1 MKLAPIRTLLSSS
14 SLNLPYRPACLP
26 NMPRKRKG
34 PKREHSEGEHTPA
47 PPPRSSDAA
56 TLTANTASTHP
67 STMERQHTTE
77 LAVNTTHKRARYL
90 TEAEEDRLG
99 KLVRLERWIE
109 SVGHGRGAA
118 FCVCGHLVKADP
130 PTGSTSANTFSIE
143 LSCIQPNDPSTR
155 SHLVATFHGELAT
168 KVSEPLLL
176 LHRLGPP
183 AVVYLSGFAAD
194 ISYASQAPPR
204 VSFAHQRAVLKM
216 SPQPPS
222 SDPTAP
228 TSAIWIEHL
237 ATPPTASLNNTTS
250 TTTVPAVSESHSQ
263 QRSPQ
268 PQPQAERASTTHPEP
283 SPPSQLSDWFSTPA
297 PTTNAGAQPVP
308 VATTAAASLVS
319 MPPPPP
325 QQMQPSRAS
334 ASALAIKSE
343 SQPAA
348 STSRATSRQ
357 TSTAPPPQQRRN
369 APNVKPRR
377 MGNCLYT
384 PMSMVRDGE
393 RASIIGVVMSAGDP
407 RRSTSGTRDLSI
419 KITIADASCISGT
432 GYAKEL
438 ARSMTVMLFAQQ
450 AERIPHNIAPGHII
464 AVRSVQIQ
472 MFSNKPQA
480 VGKSAAQWS
489 WATYDPVSGDVRASS
504 NFPLASHTPPEC
516 SADEMEHF
524 RDMANWFSE
533 LQGVDANIVTR
544 SSRPTLKLRD
554 VGENTFFDT
563 VVEVLKVYTHTLAP
577 DLYVTDYTNHTL
589 FFRGNDK
596 YLRVE
601 STIPYP
607 DDTDGWGHV
616 FQISLWDSHATI
628 AEGLQTGDIIR
639 IQNVRP
645 KLNPRGLLTGGLG
658 SSTDSGIKIRTLKP
672 TDEARIDLEQRRARF
687 METLMTAE
695 EEAFADRAE
704 REYSQSSQPAQVN
717 GRQAQHD
724 EQRTDAVLEAV
735 AGSLPPEPN
744 PISAARSGGA
754 PHASPNTAN
763 DQTAAPNTSAVP
775 LESASRTT
783 NPVDPTARVE
793 SAAATGA
800 SPMSST
806 QPPFPTPAQRQ
817 IRATQQATP
826 SRSIDRATSIPLG
839 ASVSGNG
846 NRSQDDLS
854 LVETPD
860 LKPGL
865 LMGPPGATLGER
877 RPLLRCN
884 APASIPL
891 TALASLPTTSLC
903 PGMFKVKARIIST
916 NPAKVEQWG
925 RVECNA
931 CKRVLPLDQRFC
943 VKCGDE
949 EGESLSHCF
958 RFAIM
963 LEEVDSELVARKQQH
978 GGSGETGAKRT
989 AIPMLFHGRSAEVL
1003 LPCVDAKALYN
1014 GERSSIKTLKRFHNR
1029 LLRPDEYGLEAEQ
1042 VLAVYSYPSN
1052 EAGRTVRRFAALK
1065 ELNCLYSPRD
1075 LL

>member
-1 MKLAPIRTLLSSS
+1 
-14 SLNLPYRPACLP
+14 
-26 NMPRKRKG
+26 MPRKRKG
-34 PKREHSEGEHTPA
+34 PKREQSEGDHTPA
-47 PPPRSSDAA
+47 PPPQSTAAA
-56 TLTANTASTHP
+56 TSTANTASTHQ
-67 STMERQHTTE
+67 STMDRQQTAE
-77 LAVNTTHKRARYL
+77 LAVNTAHKRARYL

-99 KLVRLERWIE
+99 KLVHLERWIE
-109 SVGHGRGAA
+109 SVGYGRGAA

-143 LSCIQPNDPSTR
+143 LSCIQPNDPSSR
-155 SHLVATFHGELAT
+155 SLLHVTFHDELAT

-194 ISYASQAPPR
+194 LSYASEAPHR
-204 VSFAHQRAVLKM
+204 VSFANQKAVLKM

-237 ATPPTASLNNTTS
+237 ATPPTASVNNTSSATAL
-250 TTTVPAVSESHSQ
+250 PAVINPHAQ
-263 QRSPQ
+263 QPSPL
-268 PQPQAERASTTHPEP
+268 PQQGSATHPQP

-297 PTTNAGAQPVP
+297 PTTNAGAHPNA
-308 VATTAAASLVS
+308 VATASAATLVS
-319 MPPPPP
+319 LPPPPP
-325 QQMQPSRAS
+325 QPMQPSKAFAS
-334 ASALAIKSE
+334 APAIKCE
-343 SQPAA
+343 AQPAA

-357 TSTAPPPQQRRN
+357 ASTAPPQQQRRN

-577 DLYVTDYTNHTL
+577 DLYVTDYTNHSL

-704 REYSQSSQPAQVN
+704 REYSQSSQPAHVN

-724 EQRTDAVLEAV
+724 EQGTDEVHEGV
-735 AGSLPPEPN
+735 AGPSPPVPIPTLAAQSGAASLAETGIANDPAAGPN
-744 PISAARSGGA
+744 ASAA
-754 PHASPNTAN
+754 PF
-763 DQTAAPNTSAVP
+763 
-775 LESASRTT
+775 ESASTAT
-783 NPVDPTARVE
+783 NPVGPAARVGV
-793 SAAATGA
+793 AAATEA
-800 SPMSST
+800 SPVSST

-817 IRATQQATP
+817 IRAVQQATP
-826 SRSIDRATSIPLG
+826 SRSIDRATSTPLG
-839 ASVSGNG
+839 ASVNGNG
-846 NRSQDDLS
+846 NRPQDELS
-854 LVETPD
+854 LIETPD

-865 LMGPPGATLGER
+865 LMGPPGAATLEER

-958 RFAIM
+958 RFALM
-963 LEEVDSELVARKQQH
+963 LEEVDSELVARKQQQQ
-978 GGSGETGAKRT
+978 GDSGEAGVKRT

-1003 LPCVDAKALYN
+1003 LPCVDPKALYN
-1014 GERSSIKTLKRFHNR
+1014 GERSSIKTLRRFHNR
-1029 LLRPDEYGLEAEQ
+1029 LLRPVDYGLEAEQ

-1065 ELNCLYSPRD
+1065 ELNCLHSPRD

>member
-1 MKLAPIRTLLSSS
+1 M
-14 SLNLPYRPACLP
+14 
-26 NMPRKRKG
+26 
-34 PKREHSEGEHTPA
+34 
-47 PPPRSSDAA
+47 D
-56 TLTANTASTHP
+56 
-67 STMERQHTTE
+67 RQHTAE
-77 LAVNTTHKRARYL
+77 LAIDTTHKRARYL

-99 KLVRLERWIE
+99 KLVHLERWIE
-109 SVGHGRGAA
+109 SVGYGRGAA
-118 FCVCGHLVKADP
+118 FCVCGHLINADP
-130 PTGSTSANTFSIE
+130 PTGSTSANAFSIQ

-155 SHLVATFHGELAT
+155 SNLVATFHGELAT

-194 ISYASQAPPR
+194 ISYDSPAALPR

-237 ATPPTASLNNTTS
+237 ATPPTVSLNNTTS
-250 TTTVPAVSESHSQ
+250 ATTVPAISNPHAQ

-268 PQPQAERASTTHPEP
+268 PQPQPERASATHPEP

-297 PTTNAGAQPVP
+297 PTTNAGAQPSP
-308 VATTAAASLVS
+308 VATTSAATLVS
-319 MPPPPP
+319 LPPPPP
-325 QQMQPSRAS
+325 QPMQPPKVS
-334 ASALAIKSE
+334 APAQTIKSE
-343 SQPAA
+343 AQPAS

-450 AERIPHNIAPGHII
+450 AERIPHTIAPGHII

-672 TDEARIDLEQRRARF
+672 TDEARIDLERRRARF

-704 REYSQSSQPAQVN
+704 REYSQSSQPAQVT

-724 EQRTDAVLEAV
+724 EQRTDAVPEAV
-735 AGSLPPEPN
+735 ADPSPPVPN
-744 PISAARSGGA
+744 PTSAAQNGGG
-754 PHASPNTAN
+754 PHARTDTAN
-763 DQTAAPNTSAVP
+763 DRAAAPNTSTVSP
-775 LESASRTT
+775 ESASTATRT
-783 NPVDPTARVE
+783 VGPTARAGL
-793 SAAATGA
+793 AAATEA
-800 SPMSST
+800 SPMPST

-817 IRATQQATP
+817 IRAMQQATP

-839 ASVSGNG
+839 ASVNGNG

-865 LMGPPGATLGER
+865 LMGPPGAALEER
-877 RPLLRCN
+877 RPLFRCN

-916 NPAKVEQWG
+916 NPARVEQWG

-958 RFAIM
+958 RFALM
-963 LEEVDSELVARKQQH
+963 LEEVDAELVARKQSQAG
-978 GGSGETGAKRT
+978 GGSGEAGVKRT
-989 AIPMLFHGRSAEVL
+989 AIPMLFHGRSAEAL
-1003 LPCVDAKALYN
+1003 LPCVDAKSLYN
-1014 GERSSIKTLKRFHNR
+1014 GERSSIKTLRRFYNR
-1029 LLRPDEYGLEAEQ
+1029 LLKPDEYGLEAEQ